1 MVFSSS
7 FFSHDLIFIYK
18 YQKNKKPLCWEGHL
32 IKFLLFYSL
41 GANGAFDDKGSPD
54 LEENMSVL
62 FIK

>member
-1 MVFSSS
+1 MIKVLYDFVK
-7 FFSHDLIFIYK
+7 FILK
-18 YQKNKKPLCWEGHL
+18 IKRIKNPLCWEGGL

>member
-1 MVFSSS
+1 MIKGLYDFVK
-7 FFSHDLIFIYK
+7 FILK
-18 YQKNKKPLCWEGHL
+18 IKRIKNPPDEVGGL